1 MYSENNNR
9 DNSSVVRFNDSH
21 SKQQASNKGT
31 GTLLVVDLSLFLVVL
46 PVNLCSS
53 RYYQSYPNSP
63 RSCGWLAR
71 CALLHHFDDGVS
83 SSKVLSA

>member
-31 GTLLVVDLSLFLVVL
+31 GTLLVVDLSFYSPSFVVL
-46 PVNLCSS
+46 PVNLCAH
-53 RYYQSYPNSP
+53 QGIVSP
-63 RSCGWLAR
+63 TLIHLALGWLAA
-71 CALLHHFDDGVS
+71 ALTSPSF
-83 SSKVLSA
+83 